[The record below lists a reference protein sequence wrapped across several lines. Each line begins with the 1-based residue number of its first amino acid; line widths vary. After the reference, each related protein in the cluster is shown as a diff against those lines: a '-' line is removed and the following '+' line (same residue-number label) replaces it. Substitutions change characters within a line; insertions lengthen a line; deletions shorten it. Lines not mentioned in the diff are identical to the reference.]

1 MYVER
6 ALQPLVYE
14 ALSDTPVVLINGPRQ
29 SGKSTLVSQLAA
41 AERTLLTFDDEAT
54 LQSAREDPTGFV
66 NRLPE
71 LVALDEVQRVP
82 ELFRAIKLSVDRDR
96 RPGRFLLTGSANIFT
111 LPKLA
116 DSLAGRMEV
125 LPLYPFAEVELRAS
139 QSSFLQ
145 DALRGKVAEYDA
157 EYLGDALIDLVV
169 RGGFPEAIQR
179 TGMRRRLAWFNN
191 YLDAI
196 VQRDLQD
203 IADIRQLDQVPAL
216 LALLAART
224 ASLLNVHEISNTSRL
239 SASSISRYLALL
251 ENVFMIFRVK
261 PWSSNRQGQL
271 TRQPKLHLVDTGLA
285 CALSGYSEQSLR
297 DNRNLLGGLLES
309 FIFAEIRKQAS
320 WQPDR
325 LDVLHFRDKKKNEV
339 DVVVRNRR
347 GNLIGVEVKAAASV
361 SAKDFRGLKVLARD
375 AGGKFKCGIV
385 FYDGERT
392 QPFGDKFFAVPF
404 AALWGSA

>member
-6 ALQPLVYE
+6 ALQSLVEE

-29 SGKSTLVSQLAA
+29 SGKSTLVAQIATA
-41 AERTLLTFDDEAT
+41 DRTLLTFDDEVT
-54 LQSAREDPTGFV
+54 LLAAREDPVGFV
-66 NRLPE
+66 SRLPE
-71 LVALDEVQRVP
+71 RVALDEVQRVP

-96 RPGRFLLTGSANIFT
+96 QPGRFLLTGSANIFT

-125 LPLYPFAEVELRAS
+125 LPLYPFAEVELQAT

-145 DALRGKVAEYDA
+145 GLLEGEVAEF
-157 EYLGDALIDLVV
+157 ETEHLGDALIALVV
-169 RGGFPEAIQR
+169 RGGFPEAVRR
-179 TGMRRRLAWFNN
+179 TGGRRRLAWFNN

-196 VQRDLQD
+196 VQRDLQE
-203 IADIRQLDQVPAL
+203 ISAIRQLDQVPAL
-216 LALLAART
+216 MALLAART
-224 ASLLNVHEISNTSRL
+224 ASLLNIHELSNTSRL

-251 ENVFMIFRVK
+251 ENVFMISRLK
-261 PWSSNRQGQL
+261 PWSSNRAGQL

-285 CALSGYSEQSLR
+285 CALSGYSEQILQ

-309 FIFAEIRKQAS
+309 FVFAEIRKQTS

-325 LDVLHFRDKKKNEV
+325 LDVLHFRDKKRNEV
-339 DVVVRNRR
+339 DIVITNRQN
-347 GNLIGVEVKAAASV
+347 NLVGVEVKAAASV
-361 SAKDFRGLKVLARD
+361 NAKDFKGLKVLARD
-375 AGGKFKCGIV
+375 AGKKFSCGIV

-392 QPFGDKFFAVPF
+392 LAFGDKFFAVPF
-404 AALWGSA
+404 AALWSS